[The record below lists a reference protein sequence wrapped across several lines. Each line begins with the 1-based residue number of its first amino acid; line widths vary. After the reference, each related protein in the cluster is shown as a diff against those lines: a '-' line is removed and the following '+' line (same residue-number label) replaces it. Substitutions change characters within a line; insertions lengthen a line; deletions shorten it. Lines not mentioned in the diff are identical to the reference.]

1 MDYTFPAALEP
12 FMMLYHHKLITQL
25 NPLWEPLNNMVIF
38 KSDLEDFYEC
48 YEDST
53 DEAWKTGLEQCIYD
67 TKAELDKLVSTF
79 LSKNNLQ
86 QQQQ

>member
-48 YEDST
+48 YEDTT
-53 DEAWKTGLEQCIYD
+53 DEEFKESLSQCMQD
-67 TKAELDKLVSTF
+67 TKAELDKMITTF
-79 LSKNNLQ
+79 LSTNKMGQ
-86 QQQQ
+86 